1 MLQFTLEAVTLCM
14 FGGVIGILAG
24 GLFTLVLHFAVSF
37 LHASLSLAWV
47 LIAFVV
53 SWVIGLVFGIYPA
66 WKAASL
72 DPIEAL
78 RYE

>member
-1 MLQFTLEAVTLCM
+1 LLGGLALSAAVGFSSAAVPMDWVVGSVVICTLL
-14 FGGVIGILAG
+14 GVI
-24 GLFTLVLHFAVSF
+24 
-37 LHASLSLAWV
+37 
-47 LIAFVV
+47 
-53 SWVIGLVFGIYPA
+53 FGSYPA